1 MAPAYPCFR
10 VASFHN
16 HLPTDNKWLR
26 PVQISVVIPSHN
38 RAHTLERALLSVLT
52 QTSAADEIIVVDD
65 GSTDHSATLMQQ
77 YPAIKLIQQENKG
90 VSAARN
96 TGIRAATH
104 EWIAL
109 LDSDDEWLA
118 DKLSAIRLA
127 QQDHPEI
134 KLFHSNEIWI
144 RNSVRVNPMNKHNK
158 YGGDIF
164 HYCLPL
170 CVISPSAAVLHHSL
184 FDHCGLF
191 NENLPACEDYDLWL
205 RICHQY
211 PVVYLP
217 QALIKKY
224 GGHDDQLSRRFWGM
238 DRFRIQSLHELM
250 QLKTLNS
257 VQQQQTRDML
267 VKKLKILIKGAL
279 KHNNQKVLHQFQPL
293 LDQYEAETC

>member
-1 MAPAYPCFR
+1 MR
-10 VASFHN
+10 
-16 HLPTDNKWLR
+16 
-26 PVQISVVIPSHN
+26 ISVVIPSYN
-38 RAHTLERALLSVLT
+38 RAHTLQRALKSVLN
-52 QTSAADEIIVVDD
+52 QTSPADEIIVVDD

-77 YPAIKLIQQENKG
+77 FPTIKLIQQENKG

-96 TGIRAATH
+96 TGIRATIH

-118 DKLSAIRLA
+118 DKLINIR
-127 QQDHPEI
+127 QSQHDHPEI

-144 RNSVRVNPMNKHNK
+144 RNGVRVNPMNKHNK

-170 CVISPSAAVLHHSL
+170 CVISPSAVVLHRSL
-184 FDHCGLF
+184 FDQCGLF

-224 GGHDDQLSRRFWGM
+224 GGHDDQLSRRYWGM

-250 QLKTLNS
+250 QLKTLNTL
-257 VQQQQTRDML
+257 QRQQTQDTL
-267 VKKLKILIKGAL
+267 VKKLKILIKGAI
-279 KHNNQKVLHQFQPL
+279 KHNNQQILDQFQPL
-293 LDQYEAETC
+293 LEQYEAATC

>member
-1 MAPAYPCFR
+1 
-10 VASFHN
+10 
-16 HLPTDNKWLR
+16 
-26 PVQISVVIPSHN
+26 VQISVVIPSYN
-38 RAHTLERALLSVLT
+38 RAHTLQRALKSVLN
-52 QTSAADEIIVVDD
+52 QTSPADEIIVVDD

-77 YPAIKLIQQENKG
+77 FPTIKLIQQENKG

-96 TGIRAATH
+96 TGIRATTH

-118 DKLSAIRLA
+118 DKLISIR
-127 QQDHPEI
+127 QSQHDHPEI

-144 RNSVRVNPMNKHNK
+144 RNGVRVNPMNKHNK

-170 CVISPSAAVLHHSL
+170 CVISPSAVVLHRSL
-184 FDHCGLF
+184 FDQCGLF

-224 GGHDDQLSRRFWGM
+224 GGHDDQLSRRYWGM

-250 QLKTLNS
+250 QLKTLNT
-257 VQQQQTRDML
+257 VQRQQTQDTL
-267 VKKLKILIKGAL
+267 VKKLKILIKGAI
-279 KHNNQKVLHQFQPL
+279 KHNNQQILDQFQPL
-293 LDQYEAETC
+293 LEQYEAATC

>member
-1 MAPAYPCFR
+1 
-10 VASFHN
+10 
-16 HLPTDNKWLR
+16 
-26 PVQISVVIPSHN
+26 VQISVVIPSYN
-38 RAHTLERALLSVLT
+38 RAHTLQRALKSVLN
-52 QTSAADEIIVVDD
+52 QTSPADEIIVVDD

-77 YPAIKLIQQENKG
+77 FPTIKLIQQENKG

-96 TGIRAATH
+96 TGIRATTH

-118 DKLSAIRLA
+118 DKLIKIR
-127 QQDHPEI
+127 QSQHDHPEI

-144 RNSVRVNPMNKHNK
+144 RNGVRVNPMNKHNK

-170 CVISPSAAVLHHSL
+170 CVISPSAVVLHRSL

-224 GGHDDQLSRRFWGM
+224 GGHDDQLSRRYWGM

-250 QLKTLNS
+250 QLKTLNT
-257 VQQQQTRDML
+257 VQRQQTQDTL
-267 VKKLKILIKGAL
+267 VKKLKILIKGAV
-279 KHNNQKVLHQFQPL
+279 KHNNQQILDQFHPL
-293 LDQYEAETC
+293 LEQYEAATC

>member
-1 MAPAYPCFR
+1 VR
-10 VASFHN
+10 
-16 HLPTDNKWLR
+16 
-26 PVQISVVIPSHN
+26 ISVVIPSYN
-38 RAHTLERALLSVLT
+38 RAHTLQRALKSVLN
-52 QTSAADEIIVVDD
+52 QTSPADEIIVVDD

-77 YPAIKLIQQENKG
+77 FPTIKLIQQENKG

-96 TGIRAATH
+96 TGIRATIH

-118 DKLSAIRLA
+118 NKLTNIR
-127 QQDHPEI
+127 QSQHDHPEI

-144 RNSVRVNPMNKHNK
+144 RNGVRVNPMNKHNK

-170 CVISPSAAVLHHSL
+170 CVISPSAVVLHRSL
-184 FDHCGLF
+184 FDQCGLF

-224 GGHDDQLSRRFWGM
+224 GGHDDQLSRRYWGM

-250 QLKTLNS
+250 QLKTLNTL
-257 VQQQQTRDML
+257 QRQQTQDTL
-267 VKKLKILIKGAL
+267 VKKLKILIKGAI
-279 KHNNQKVLHQFQPL
+279 KHNNQQILDQFQPL
-293 LDQYEAETC
+293 LEQYEAATC